1 MQHSTLQPHVGIH
14 CYLYS
19 AAGRL
24 PRLVCASPAK
34 KPSLGLALALSAL
47 RLPHTRHGSRSPVI
61 TVAAAQRA
69 RGARDGGAEQ
79 RPLARCRCSV
89 CQPET
94 RALPLHARLLP
105 CPVTR
110 RALARPPH
118 RARSAR
124 MLAAAAARPRAATLA
139 PTLPHARSV
148 EGQSACLWHR
158 RSSDRAS
165 GRCSAP
171 PSRARR
177 CSAPPPSPRPPS
189 PQSPRVSTNTLPAA
203 TQGPCAVSRVV

>member
-1 MQHSTLQPHVGIH
+1 MTSFLVVFGGFCTTDFLQQVT
-14 CYLYS
+14 
-19 AAGRL
+19 
-24 PRLVCASPAK
+24 SPC
-34 KPSLGLALALSAL
+34 AL
-47 RLPHTRHGSRSPVI
+47 RVPRVRAPHTIRRETDGEGGAA
-61 TVAAAQRA
+61 AAAQRA

-124 MLAAAAARPRAATLA
+124 LLAAAAARPRAATLA
-139 PTLPHARSV
+139 PTLPDARGEV
-148 EGQSACLWHR
+148 GGACRGR
-158 RSSDRAS
+158 RALPRL
-165 GRCSAP
+165 
-171 PSRARR
+171 RR
-177 CSAPPPSPRPPS
+177 GKA
-189 PQSPRVSTNTLPAA
+189 
-203 TQGPCAVSRVV
+203 